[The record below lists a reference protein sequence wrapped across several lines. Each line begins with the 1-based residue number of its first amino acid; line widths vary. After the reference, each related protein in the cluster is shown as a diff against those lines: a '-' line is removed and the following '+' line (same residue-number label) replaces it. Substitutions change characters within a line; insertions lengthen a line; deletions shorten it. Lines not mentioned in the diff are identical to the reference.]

1 MLIQPLTDYEE
12 PLTRCLK
19 TIFTSRQEK
28 IHIESTL
35 GFSYCNQWSG
45 FGKASNNLIVLL
57 IQFSDRNASI
67 DRYVRLHVLFLLSVV
82 FSISFLFFAY
92 AFPVVSKCNE
102 IRGTG
107 VLKGILNCPNQ
118 KKKKICTFNLLSLT
132 GLHYIQCVFK
142 GWCIVS
148 TVQETLQFINST
160 SKIIRLFLIFTVTVT
175 RRKTIVG
182 KSPFKID
189 REKRMT
195 FPQIYCVFKYTIKKS
210 HLIPNGKMDCF
221 CLPWFAARRCIFLT

>member
-67 DRYVRLHVLFLLSVV
+67 DRYGRLHVLFLLSVV
-82 FSISFLFFAY
+82 FSISFLFFLLTL
-92 AFPVVSKCNE
+92 FPWSVNVMK
-102 IRGTG
+102 
-107 VLKGILNCPNQ
+107 
-118 KKKKICTFNLLSLT
+118 
-132 GLHYIQCVFK
+132 
-142 GWCIVS
+142 
-148 TVQETLQFINST
+148 
-160 SKIIRLFLIFTVTVT
+160 
-175 RRKTIVG
+175 
-182 KSPFKID
+182 
-189 REKRMT
+189 
-195 FPQIYCVFKYTIKKS
+195 
-210 HLIPNGKMDCF
+210 
-221 CLPWFAARRCIFLT
+221 

>member
-67 DRYVRLHVLFLLSVV
+67 DRYVRLHVLFCYQL
-82 FSISFLFFAY
+82 FFRFLFFFLLTL
-92 AFPVVSKCNE
+92 FPWSVNVMK
-102 IRGTG
+102 
-107 VLKGILNCPNQ
+107 
-118 KKKKICTFNLLSLT
+118 
-132 GLHYIQCVFK
+132 
-142 GWCIVS
+142 
-148 TVQETLQFINST
+148 
-160 SKIIRLFLIFTVTVT
+160 
-175 RRKTIVG
+175 
-182 KSPFKID
+182 
-189 REKRMT
+189 
-195 FPQIYCVFKYTIKKS
+195 
-210 HLIPNGKMDCF
+210 
-221 CLPWFAARRCIFLT
+221 